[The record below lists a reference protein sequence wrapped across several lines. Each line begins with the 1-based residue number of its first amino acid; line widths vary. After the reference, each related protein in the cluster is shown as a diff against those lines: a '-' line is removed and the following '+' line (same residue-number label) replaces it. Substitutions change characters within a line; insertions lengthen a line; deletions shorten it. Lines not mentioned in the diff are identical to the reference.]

1 MSLFLIGSIS
11 GFSKFHVLLRTFQD
25 AAYWFE
31 VVIAFRLIPLWS
43 KGVVVFVLGQNLQV
57 DLMKCTEEAGI
68 ILDQM
73 N

>member
-1 MSLFLIGSIS
+1 MKPIGLRLTLLRSE
-11 GFSKFHVLLRTFQD
+11 GVVLL
-25 AAYWFE
+25 
-31 VVIAFRLIPLWS
+31 
-43 KGVVVFVLGQNLQV
+43 VLRQNLQV